1 VTSPSSLM
9 SAPAEYYEALY
20 LAYRRD
26 PSSVDISWRIAF
38 SLVDELIQGRGTS
51 NSDDGLRNEN
61 QVQLAALLRDR
72 GHLMASLDPLAAGP
86 TSNIDDFYALQNCE
100 KIVGVL
106 TALPVPKEGLPPA
119 LLRLHDLYRG
129 NLTVETA
136 HIDDGRLRHRIRQSF
151 EERPKTLDASGRR
164 RALDLLIR
172 AESFETLLG
181 VRYSTKKRFGA
192 EGAEAILPL
201 LDRIL
206 RRAAEA
212 GVREVVI
219 GTMHRGRL
227 NILANVL
234 NKPLQQLFS
243 EIIGTHPLTDTSL
256 PADVPYHL
264 GYSGRLDFGSASISV
279 SLTPNPSHLEAVNS
293 VAIGRT
299 RARQDA
305 AGCGSE
311 ALCILLHTDAS
322 VIGQGVVAETVQLST
337 VAGFHVAGTIH
348 LIVNNQ
354 IGFTTDP
361 DDARSSR
368 HCTGVWKAVDSPI
381 LHVNGD
387 ALDEVLM
394 AGELAVSFR
403 TEHRKDV
410 VVDLVCY
417 RRNGHNEVDEPR
429 FTQPVEYGRIDPHP
443 TVREIYEKRLRA
455 EGLVEE
461 GYAQELGRRSREEF
475 EKALDAAIE
484 SQASGIRNQSISIER
499 RAEAPERATG
509 VATDVLQKIASSL
522 STIPQSMVIGQKLAR
537 LVSQRTTCLS
547 TGVPWALGEALAIGS
562 LLIEGH
568 AVRLSGQ
575 DVARG
580 AFSHRHFVLT
590 GVNNGIRHVSLNHL
604 AEQQARFDVVNSPLS
619 EYAVL
624 GFEYGYSLERAS
636 SLTVWEAQFGDFAN
650 GAQIIFD
657 QFIASAEEKWG
668 QRSNLVMLLPHGLE
682 GQGPEHS
689 SARPERYLQLSAGR
703 NFELAQPTTPANYF
717 HLLRRQVHRRDA
729 IPLVVLSP
737 KTLLRLPAAVSAL
750 GAFGLDKRFL
760 PLIVSP
766 VRAASRVLLCSGKMA
781 YLLEEEC
788 RRRESQDTA
797 VVRLELLCPL
807 PEDELMTVFRQWRG
821 ARYIWVQEEPD
832 NYGAWSYLDRRLERL
847 LQNAGASCSRVMCI
861 SRPARSSPAG
871 SFHGDHEKHQREIVE
886 RAFSP
891 HEQQDTANL
900 RLRGMS
906 ADAQ

>member
-1 VTSPSSLM
+1 M
-9 SAPAEYYEALY
+9 SAPAEFYESLY
-20 LAYRRD
+20 LDYRRD
-26 PSSVDISWRIAF
+26 PSSVDISWRIVF
-38 SLVDELIQGRGTS
+38 SLVDELTGDRG
-51 NSDDGLRNEN
+51 NSSTDRPLGEDHAR
-61 QVQLAALLRDR
+61 LAALLRDR
-72 GHLMASLDPLAAGP
+72 GHLMASLNPLASGP
-86 TSNIDDFYALQNCE
+86 TPRIDDFCTSQNCE
-100 KIVGVL
+100 SIAG
-106 TALPVPKEGLPPA
+106 TPAELPGSKERLPPA
-119 LLRLHDLYRG
+119 LLRLHDLYCG
-129 NLTVETA
+129 TLTLETA

-151 EERPKTLDASGRR
+151 EERTTPDAPGRR

-172 AESFETLLG
+172 AESFESLLG
-181 VRYSTKKRFGA
+181 VRYPTKKRFGA

-201 LDRIL
+201 LDRVL
-206 RRAAEA
+206 QRAAEA
-212 GVREVVI
+212 GVREIVI

-234 NKPLQQLFS
+234 NKPLEQLFA
-243 EIIGTHPLTDTSL
+243 EIIGSHPMADKSL

-264 GYSGRLDFGSASISV
+264 GYSGHLDFGSAAIFV

-293 VAIGRT
+293 VAIGRV

-305 AGCGSE
+305 AGYGSE

-322 VIGQGVVAETVQLST
+322 VIGQGVVAETVQLSAI
-337 VAGFHVAGTIH
+337 AGFQVAGTIH
-348 LIVNNQ
+348 LVVNNQ

-361 DDARSSR
+361 DDARSSL
-368 HCTGVWKAVDSPI
+368 HCTGAWKSVESPI

-387 ALDEVLM
+387 ATDEVLT
-394 AGELAVSFR
+394 AADLAVAFR
-403 TEHRKDV
+403 MEHRKDV

-429 FTQPVEYGRIDPHP
+429 FTQPVEYGGIDAHS
-443 TVREIYEKRLRA
+443 TVREIYETRLRA

-461 GYAQELGRRSREEF
+461 DYAQTLGRRSRGEF

-484 SQASGIRNQSISIER
+484 SHASGIRSQPISIER
-499 RAEAPERATG
+499 RMEFPERATG
-509 VATDVLQKIASSL
+509 VAMDALERIASSL
-522 STIPQSMVIGQKLAR
+522 SAIPQSMAIGKKQAR
-537 LVSQRTTCLS
+537 LVSQRMACVS
-547 TGVPWALGEALAIGS
+547 TGIPWALGEALAIGS
-562 LLIEGH
+562 LLTEGH

-590 GVNNGIRHVSLNHL
+590 DVDNGNRHVSLNHL

-624 GFEYGYSLERAS
+624 GFEYGYSLERAG
-636 SLTVWEAQFGDFAN
+636 SLNVWEAQFGDFAN

-668 QRSNLVMLLPHGLE
+668 QHSNLVMLLPHGLE

-689 SARPERYLQLSAGR
+689 SARPERYLQLAAGR

-717 HLLRRQVHRRDA
+717 HLLRRQVYRRDA

-737 KTLLRLPAAVSAL
+737 KTLLRLSAAVSPLA
-750 GAFGLDKRFL
+750 AFDRDKRFQ
-760 PLIVSP
+760 PLIVSS
-766 VRAASRVLLCSGKMA
+766 VRAASRVLLCSGKIA
-781 YLLEEEC
+781 YQLEEEC
-788 RRRESQDTA
+788 RRRDAQDTA

-807 PEDELMTVFRQWRG
+807 PEEELMTLFRQWRA

-832 NYGAWSYLDRRLERL
+832 NYGAWSYLDRRLEKL
-847 LQNAGASCSRVMCI
+847 LQSVGASCSRVLCI
-861 SRPARSSPAG
+861 ARPAQSSPAG
-871 SFHGDHEKHQREIVE
+871 SFHGDHEKHQQEIVE

-891 HEQQDTANL
+891 HEQFDAANP
-900 RLRGMS
+900 RLRGTT

>member
-1 VTSPSSLM
+1 MTSSSSLM

-20 LAYRRD
+20 LSFRRD

-38 SLVDELIQGRGTS
+38 GLVDELTHDRDTCS
-51 NSDDGLRNEN
+51 PDRLLNEEHF
-61 QVQLAALLRDR
+61 QFAALLRDR
-72 GHLMASLDPLAAGP
+72 GHVRASLNPLAAGP
-86 TSNIDDFYALQNCE
+86 MSSIDDFGA
-100 KIVGVL
+100 KD
-106 TALPVPKEGLPPA
+106 GLPPA
-119 LLRLHDLYRG
+119 ILRLHDLYCG
-129 NLTVETA
+129 NLTLETA

-151 EERPKTLDASGRR
+151 EQRANAPDASARR

-172 AESFETLLG
+172 AESFENLLG
-181 VRYSTKKRFGA
+181 VRYPTKKRFGA

-206 RRAAEA
+206 QRAAEA

-234 NKPLQQLFS
+234 NKPLEQLFA
-243 EIIGTHPLTDTSL
+243 EIIGMHPLTDISL

-264 GYSGRLDFGSASISV
+264 GYSGRLDFGSATLSV

-305 AGCGSE
+305 AGNGGD

-322 VIGQGVVAETVQLST
+322 VIGQGVVAEAVQLSA
-337 VAGFHVAGTIH
+337 VAGFQVAGTIH
-348 LIVNNQ
+348 LVVNNQ
-354 IGFTTDP
+354 IGFTTNP
-361 DDARSSR
+361 DDARSSL
-368 HCTGVWKAVDSPI
+368 HCTGAWKSVDSPI

-394 AGELAVSFR
+394 TADLAVSFR
-403 TEHRKDV
+403 TDHRKDV
-410 VVDLVCY
+410 VVDVVCY

-429 FTQPVEYGRIDPHP
+429 FTQPVEYGCIDAHC
-443 TVREIYEKRLRA
+443 TVREIYGKRLQA
-455 EGLVEE
+455 EGLLEE
-461 GYAQELGRRSREEF
+461 GYAQALGRRSREEF
-475 EKALDAAIE
+475 EKALDVAVE
-484 SQASGIRNQSISIER
+484 SHARGICSQPVSIER
-499 RAEAPERATG
+499 RIAFPERATG
-509 VATDVLQKIASSL
+509 VAPDVLAKMVSSL
-522 STIPQSMVIGQKLAR
+522 STIPESMVIGKKLAR
-537 LVSQRTTCLS
+537 LVSQRMTCVS
-547 TGVPWALGEALAIGS
+547 NGIPWALGEALAIGS
-562 LLIEGH
+562 LLVEGH

-590 GVNNGIRHVSLNHL
+590 DVNNGNRHVSLNHL
-604 AEQQARFDVVNSPLS
+604 GEQQARFDVVNSPLS

-624 GFEYGYSLERAS
+624 GFEYGYSLERAN

-689 SARPERYLQLSAGR
+689 SARPERYLQLAAGR

-717 HLLRRQVHRRDA
+717 HLLRRQIYRRDA
-729 IPLVVLSP
+729 IPLVMLSP
-737 KTLLRLPAAVSAL
+737 KTLLRLPAAVSPLA
-750 GAFGLDKRFL
+750 AFDEDKRFQ
-760 PLIVSP
+760 PLIVST
-766 VRAASRVLLCSGKMA
+766 VRAASRVLLCSGKIA
-781 YLLEEEC
+781 YQLEEEC
-788 RRRESQDTA
+788 RRRDAQDTA

-807 PEDELMTVFRQWRG
+807 PEEELMIIFRQWRG
-821 ARYIWVQEEPD
+821 ARYIWVQEEPE
-832 NYGAWSYLDRRLERL
+832 NYGAWSYLDRRLEKL
-847 LQNAGASCSRVMCI
+847 LQNAGASCSRVLCVA
-861 SRPARSSPAG
+861 RPAQSSPAG

-886 RAFSP
+886 RAFSA
-891 HEQQDTANL
+891 HEHETVNP
-900 RLRGMS
+900 RLRGMN